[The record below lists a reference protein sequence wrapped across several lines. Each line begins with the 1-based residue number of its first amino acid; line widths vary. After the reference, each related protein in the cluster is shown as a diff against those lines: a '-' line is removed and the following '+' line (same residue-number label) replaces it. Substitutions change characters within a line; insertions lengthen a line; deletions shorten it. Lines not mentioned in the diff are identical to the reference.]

1 MLGQVNN
8 KKMIE
13 TKLIKVYNISG
24 DNYDKKTQ
32 SRNS

>member
-13 TKLIKVYNISG
+13 TRLIKVYNIFG